1 MFVVG
6 AGRVHADEVVEGD
19 RIRNADLH
27 ELTVLSIEADARP
40 QIVHNL
46 EIADAHT
53 HFAGEL
59 EAWGHNARSRTS
71 GNSSAA
77 QKGKEKH
84 CQLPELLGDD
94 WDYEVNLGKGVG
106 RADAVNFSK
115 GIVFELKSPTRR
127 SRDKAQVDR
136 YLCALR
142 KAYPGK
148 KWTGIIGRYN

>member
-6 AGRVHADEVVEGD
+6 KGWTVADEVHAGD
-19 RIRNADLH
+19 AIRRADLS
-27 ELTVLSIEADARP
+27 ELRVIGIEIDPNP

-46 EIADAHT
+46 EIAGANT
-53 HFAGEL
+53 YFAGEF

-115 GIVFELKSPTRR
+115 GIVFELKPPTRR
-127 SRDKAQVDR
+127 SRDKAQVYR

-148 KWTGIIGRYN
+148 KWTEIIGRYN